1 MIISKIIGVVLFLV
15 LLVSFVAAEEEYLE
29 DYEWGYEDDENLD
42 PEYVAYLEQDEA
54 EHDEYVQQKELE
66 SEIIGDVEDLEI
78 EAENSQG
85 FNWTIFLIVVGGVI
99 VLFFIII
106 LLLPKKNMPLRPQRP
121 PQQPPPFK
129 Q

>member
-99 VLFFIII
+99 LLFFIII
-106 LLLPKKNMPLRPQRP
+106 LLLPKKNMPLRPQSP